1 MHNVHHQ
8 ASAVCT
14 WLLQDMKEKHEK
26 ETSLKAERDSMA
38 KDAADREAAD
48 QVHSCHMH
56 HLWHVLMW
64 HYRTDTPALSAW

>member
-1 MHNVHHQ
+1 
-8 ASAVCT
+8 
-14 WLLQDMKEKHEK
+14 MKEKHEK

-64 HYRTDTPALSAW
+64 HYRPNTPALSA

>member
-1 MHNVHHQ
+1 
-8 ASAVCT
+8 
-14 WLLQDMKEKHEK
+14 MKEKHEK

-56 HLWHVLMW
+56 YLWHV
-64 HYRTDTPALSAW
+64 HI